1 MKRGAGWRRRN
12 KKYRIVAGG
21 RGRVGGRRKWTTE
34 SSEGARRLGGAATRP
49 GNKRGGNMCASEWV
63 APALGIV
70 PRSAGR
76 THTAKK
82 VKDITKIQ
90 VKNKENDCPGY
101 G

>member
-1 MKRGAGWRRRN
+1 MNNREQRRG
-12 KKYRIVAGG
+12 KK
-21 RGRVGGRRKWTTE
+21 T
-34 SSEGARRLGGAATRP
+34 GGAATRP

-82 VKDITKIQ
+82 VKTSQK
-90 VKNKENDCPGY
+90 Y
-101 G
+101 R

>member
-1 MKRGAGWRRRN
+1 MRD
-12 KKYRIVAGG
+12 GG
-21 RGRVGGRRKWTTE
+21 EEIRSRELWRVGGNGWADAESEQRRAAKGQKDW
-34 SSEGARRLGGAATRP
+34 GGGTTRP

-82 VKDITKIQ
+82 VKDITKY
-90 VKNKENDCPGY
+90 K
-101 G
+101 